1 MKRIITIIA
10 MLLII
15 ALSAVIVV
23 YLIQLRQ
30 MRDDPARAFISP
42 TSTINPVTTATQT
55 AQTPQQTESAEYA
68 AMQSDGII
76 TLVLL
81 GIDSN
86 VEREDAGMG
95 YRSDTIAVIALDTK
109 AHSCTVLNVPRDT
122 YANVR
127 KLNDDGSVKAVVHN
141 KINAAFSLCSDK
153 YRHKNA
159 LTAIE
164 ELLFGTEGALEYY
177 ASINMDG
184 IGALTEAVGGVDV
197 TLETDVPD
205 VGSAGETV
213 TLNSD
218 TAFIFVRKRHGLT
231 GGSDIAR
238 ISRQQTYMRALASKV
253 KGLGLMQ
260 VPALWSSMHGYVQT
274 NLSLA
279 QIVVLYEQLSKLDM
293 ANIEFITLPGKA
305 KTMNGTSYYI
315 ADKKAVAELVERI
328 W

>member
-15 ALSAVIVV
+15 ALSAVVVV

-30 MRDDPARAFISP
+30 IRDDPARAFISP
-42 TSTINPVTTATQT
+42 TSTLNPNTGSQLS
-55 AQTPQQTESAEYA
+55 QTPQQTESAEYA

-86 VEREDAGMG
+86 AQREDEGMG

-109 AHSCTVLNVPRDT
+109 VHSCTVLNIPRDT
-122 YANVR
+122 YARVR
-127 KLNDDGSVKAVVHN
+127 KLDKDGSVKAVENN
-141 KINAAFSLCSDK
+141 KINAAFALCSDK
-153 YRHKNA
+153 YRHQNA
-159 LTAIE
+159 LAAIE

-177 ASINMDG
+177 ASIDMDG
-184 IGALTEAVGGVDV
+184 IGPLTEAVGGVDV

-213 TLNSD
+213 TLNSE

-231 GGSDIAR
+231 GGSDISR
-238 ISRQQTYMRALASKV
+238 ITRQQTYMRALASKV
-253 KGLGLMQ
+253 KSLGLMQ
-260 VPALWSSMHGYVQT
+260 IPGLWSRMNGYVQT

-279 QIVVLYEQLSKLDM
+279 QVIVLYEQLSKLDI
-293 ANIEFITLPGKA
+293 NRIEFITLPGKA
-305 KTMNGTSYYI
+305 KTMGGTSYYI
-315 ADKKAVAELVERI
+315 VDKEAAAELVTRI